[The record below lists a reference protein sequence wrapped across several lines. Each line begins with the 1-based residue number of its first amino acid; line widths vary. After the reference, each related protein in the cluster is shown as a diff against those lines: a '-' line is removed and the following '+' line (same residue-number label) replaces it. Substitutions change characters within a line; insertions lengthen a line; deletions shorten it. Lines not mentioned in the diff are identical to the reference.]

1 MPTTRTPQELRQ
13 EIRNGK
19 LLPLYLL
26 VGSDEFEKTSLVD
39 GIIETLDKDLRV
51 FNLNRFYGAEINT
64 EALVNIARTLP
75 MGTDRRIVVV
85 SQAEKL
91 IEPKRSSESLT
102 KALSSL
108 SDYVMSPE
116 PLTSLVLITGPLDR
130 RRKLTT
136 LLMKKATVID
146 CAGVEGGTEVKRWV
160 RDQFSKTGLSITP
173 EALRALIQRA
183 GDEIWRLRA
192 DVDLVTLY
200 AAGRDCVEETDV
212 LEVVGPVISQ
222 DDWAVTRAIERCA
235 TSEAL
240 KELAMVLDAG
250 TAPQMVLGQL
260 GWFVRTRLRPARAA
274 DAIEALFRTDL
285 AMKSSGGDVR
295 ILLERLVVGLCENS
309 SRQKIR
315 G

>member
-1 MPTTRTPQELRQ
+1 MPATRTPQDLRQ
-13 EIRNGK
+13 EIRDGK

-51 FNLNRFYGAEINT
+51 FNLNRFYGAEINPQ
-64 EALVNIARTLP
+64 ALVDTARTLP

-102 KALSSL
+102 RALSSL

-136 LLMKKATVID
+136 LLI
-146 CAGVEGGTEVKRWV
+146 
-160 RDQFSKTGLSITP
+160 SKTGLSVTP
-173 EALRALIQRA
+173 KALRALIERA

-192 DVDLVTLY
+192 DVDRVALY
-200 AAGRDCVEETDV
+200 AAERDCVEETDV
-212 LEVVGPVISQ
+212 LEVVGPVTSQ

-250 TAPQMVLGQL
+250 AAPQMVLGQL

-274 DAIEALFRTDL
+274 GAIEALFRTDL

-295 ILLERLVVGLCENS
+295 ILLERLVVELCENP
-309 SRQKIR
+309 SR
-315 G
+315 

>member
-1 MPTTRTPQELRQ
+1 MPAIRTPQGLRR
-13 EIRNGK
+13 EIRDGK

-26 VGSDEFEKTSLVD
+26 LGSDEAEKTSLAD
-39 GIIETLDKDLRV
+39 EIIEVLDKDLRV
-51 FNLNRFYGAEINT
+51 FNLDRFYGAEVSPQ
-64 EALVNIARTLP
+64 ALVDTARTLP
-75 MGTDRRIVVV
+75 MGTDRRVVVV

-91 IEPKRSSESLT
+91 IEPKRSGESVT

-116 PLTSLVLITGPLDR
+116 PLTSVVLIAGALDR

-136 LLMKKATVID
+136 LLMKKAAVVD
-146 CAGVEGGTEVKRWV
+146 CAGVEGGAEVKGWV
-160 RDQFSKTGLSITP
+160 RDRFSKTGLSITSK
-173 EALRALIQRA
+173 ALRALIDRA
-183 GDEIWRLRA
+183 GDEIGRLRS
-192 DVDLVTLY
+192 DVERVALY

-212 LEVVGPVISQ
+212 LAVVGPVTSQ

-240 KELAMVLDAG
+240 KELAMALDAG
-250 TAPQMVLGQL
+250 AAPQMVLGQL

-274 DAIEALFRTDL
+274 GAIGALFRTDL

-295 ILLERLVVGLCENS
+295 ILLERLVVELCKNQS
-309 SRQKIR
+309 VKR
-315 G
+315 